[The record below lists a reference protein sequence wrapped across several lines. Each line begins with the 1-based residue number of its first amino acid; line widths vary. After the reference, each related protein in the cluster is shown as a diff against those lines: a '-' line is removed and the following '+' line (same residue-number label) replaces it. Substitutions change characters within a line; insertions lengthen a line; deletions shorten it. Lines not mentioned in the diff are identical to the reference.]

1 MKKLKRITAAAVA
14 LATVVLLTVHAGA
27 ATTYEYEGYSYTFIN
42 NNNIS
47 ISGWDDRSDELVI
60 PDTINDRNVYS
71 IANYACY
78 NDNVITKLDLSN
90 VTHLSRIGVGAFQG
104 CSGIDQELV
113 LPKCV
118 TSINM
123 CAFQDCSS
131 LPAVIDNSSVTAI
144 PDQCFYSCT
153 ALQNII
159 LNANVSSIGYY
170 AFAGCETLEYVEL
183 SRNVTSIQASSFQN
197 CPELTLGVYYDS
209 YAYTYAR
216 NYEIP
221 YVLLDG
227 VMLGDANGDY
237 SVNVNDVTAVQRHV
251 AELEELEGI
260 YCHAADINGDGVV
273 DIDDA
278 TELQLYL
285 AEYDT
290 EYNIGQVM
298 MQ

>member
-1 MKKLKRITAAAVA
+1 MKSVKRVAAGFVG
-14 LATVVLLTVHAGA
+14 LAACFSFVINAGA
-27 ATTYEYEGYSYTFIN
+27 ATVYEYEGYSYTFIN
-42 NNNIS
+42 NYNIS
-47 ISGWDDRSDELVI
+47 LCGWDNRTPELSV
-60 PDTINDRNVYS
+60 PDSINERYVYS
-71 IANYACY
+71 IANNACK
-78 NDNVITKLDLSN
+78 NNTEITKLDLSE
-90 VTHLSRIGVGAFQG
+90 VKHLERIGMSAFKG
-104 CSGIDQELV
+104 CSAINEELII
-113 LPKCV
+113 PECV

-123 CAFQDCSS
+123 SAFQQCSS
-131 LPAVIDNSSVTAI
+131 LPTVTDNSNVTEI
-144 PDQCFYSCT
+144 PDQCFYYCT
-153 ALQNII
+153 SLQNVT
-159 LNANVSSIGYY
+159 LNGNVQRIGYY
-170 AFAGCETLEYVEL
+170 AFADCNSLEYLEL
-183 SRNVTSIQASSFQN
+183 SREVDSIQESSFQN
-197 CPELTLGVYYDS
+197 CPNLTLGVYYGS
-209 YAYTYAR
+209 YAYAYATE
-216 NYEIP
+216 YEIP

-227 VMLGDANGDY
+227 IMLGDANGDN